1 MLNIKSAIKN
11 ITVKQFCSPK
21 SGQELINELEKSV
34 QSYSSFWYKWIK
46 QEECTLSE
54 EDLYIIEVHTK
65 NNFKLN
71 LFESF
76 MFYNQSKQIE
86 CIVSKLKD
94 DQKHFKD
101 WMVTNFLFNLLKLIR
116 VSERSDFSLYAPI
129 GYLSIP
135 GEVKSKLKS
144 FKVKTVYEIFEKFKE
159 EDLKSNT
166 VFSNIIAFEKIL
178 SENNLLT

>member
-1 MLNIKSAIKN
+1 MSIKTVLKN
-11 ITVKQFCSPK
+11 ITRKKFCSPK
-21 SGQELINELEKSV
+21 TVQELISEMEKNIH
-34 QSYSSFWYKWIK
+34 SYSSFWYKWIQ
-46 QEECTLSE
+46 QEECTLNE

-71 LFESF
+71 IFESF

-86 CIVSKLKD
+86 CIVSKLKS

-116 VSERSDFSLYAPI
+116 ISERTDFSLHAPI

-135 GEVKSKLKS
+135 SEIKSKLKS
-144 FKVKTVYEIFEKFKE
+144 FKVKTVYEIFEKYKE
-159 EDLKSNT
+159 EDLKSTT
-166 VFSNIIAFEKIL
+166 VFSNIIAFERVL
-178 SENNLLT
+178 GETDL